1 VAKIT
6 GGYFGNHGHY
16 AEKVENKS
24 EINAERENRASDK
37 CKARHLRLTSQ

>member
-1 VAKIT
+1 MAKIT

-24 EINAERENRASDK
+24 EINAEK
-37 CKARHLRLTSQ
+37 TG